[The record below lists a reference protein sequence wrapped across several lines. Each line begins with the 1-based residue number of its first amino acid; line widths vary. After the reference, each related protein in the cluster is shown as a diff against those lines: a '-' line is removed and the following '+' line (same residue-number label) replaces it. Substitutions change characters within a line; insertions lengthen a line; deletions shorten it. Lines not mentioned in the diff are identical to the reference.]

1 MSLANRL
8 SGLLKQH
15 EPKLL
20 RDQRALFAFMEAG
33 KWPEREHFLMKAAYR
48 AGVVERLLRSG
59 DEAIQRQAYNILANE
74 FALSPDAAEET
85 VRALS
90 LALSHQPPPPLAPP
104 PLARPVRFKLPS
116 LPLLFTA
123 RLGKRV
129 SRLAV
134 ALLVLALLGLG
145 LGWLLARLDDTPS
158 ARELRQE
165 IQFAEQQQST
175 MLQQI
180 EQAKNNADIQRT
192 RMQNELNQLKA
203 DLDKLSNTPR
213 QAPDVPTMPLSD
225 NKNAKSLTEKPSP
238 PLQANKACPNCP
250 ELVALPGGEF
260 MMGSDNG
267 DHNEKPIHKV
277 SVKPFKMGK
286 YEVTQAQYQAV
297 MGSNPSNFKNCGGD
311 CPVEQVSFNDVQYYI
326 NKLNQ
331 QTGKHFRLPTEAEWE
346 YACRGGKQQTS
357 CGSDT
362 VDDVAWYG
370 DNSGNTTHTVGKKQG
385 NGFGL
390 YDLSGNVWE
399 WTCSAD
405 AESYNG
411 NEKSCAN
418 DYTAIRVI
426 RGGAWLY
433 NPDSLRSA
441 YRLRF
446 YPVYRNY
453 DLGFRLAQD

>member
-1 MSLANRL
+1 
-8 SGLLKQH
+8 
-15 EPKLL
+15 
-20 RDQRALFAFMEAG
+20 
-33 KWPEREHFLMKAAYR
+33 
-48 AGVVERLLRSG
+48 
-59 DEAIQRQAYNILANE
+59 
-74 FALSPDAAEET
+74 
-85 VRALS
+85 
-90 LALSHQPPPPLAPP
+90 
-104 PLARPVRFKLPS
+104 
-116 LPLLFTA
+116 
-123 RLGKRV
+123 
-129 SRLAV
+129 
-134 ALLVLALLGLG
+134 
-145 LGWLLARLDDTPS
+145 
-158 ARELRQE
+158 
-165 IQFAEQQQST
+165 
-175 MLQQI
+175 
-180 EQAKNNADIQRT
+180 
-192 RMQNELNQLKA
+192 
-203 DLDKLSNTPR
+203 
-213 QAPDVPTMPLSD
+213 
-225 NKNAKSLTEKPSP
+225 
-238 PLQANKACPNCP
+238 
-250 ELVALPGGEF
+250 
-260 MMGSDNG
+260 
-267 DHNEKPIHKV
+267 
-277 SVKPFKMGK
+277 MGK

-346 YACRGGKQQTS
+346 YACRGGKQQTY